1 MKKEE
6 ITEKEILSDLKSRLL
21 HEPSLP
27 KAAHKRY
34 EILAAIT
41 AIILLV
47 ITFGRPV
54 PFFLV
59 LGCTL
64 LFIPLTLLFSWL
76 LRRRRIERTTL
87 DGYET
92 EIAIL
97 SHKEKEEYQEWSYT
111 VRGIRRCRTVTN
123 YNLHF
128 ENGKLWR
135 IPKDNYLWHGECPM
149 SNFFIFENAHR
160 GEEFL
165 LVLNRETGEVAMA
178 YSKAFFT
185 YQKPRA
191 AEEA

>member
-6 ITEKEILSDLKSRLL
+6 VTERAILSDLKSRLRY
-21 HEPSLP
+21 EPSRS
-27 KAAHKRY
+27 KAANKRY
-34 EILAAIT
+34 EILGAIT
-41 AIILLV
+41 AIILLI
-47 ITFGRPV
+47 ITFGHPV

-64 LFIPLTLLFSWL
+64 LFLPLALLFSWL
-76 LRRRRIERTTL
+76 LRRRRIERMTL

-97 SHKEKEEYQEWSYT
+97 SHKEKEEYQEWHYT
-111 VRGIRRCRTVTN
+111 VRGIRRSRTITN

-165 LVLNRETGEVAMA
+165 LVLSRKTGEVAMA
-178 YSKAFFT
+178 YSEAFFT
-185 YQKPRA
+185 YQRPRA
-191 AEEA
+191 DGEA